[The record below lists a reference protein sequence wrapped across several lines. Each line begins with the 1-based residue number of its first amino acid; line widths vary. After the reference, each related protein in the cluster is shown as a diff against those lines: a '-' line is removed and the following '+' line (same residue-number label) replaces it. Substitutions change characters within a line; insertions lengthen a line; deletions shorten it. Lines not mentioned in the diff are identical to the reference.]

1 MVRGLWE
8 ECSGALWLVWL
19 NFLNPHFQKLAVPA
33 PPATPRL
40 ENCPGC
46 DDFFLRVVSTL
57 LTC

>member
-1 MVRGLWE
+1 MLRGLWE
-8 ECSGALWLVWL
+8 ECSGALWL
-19 NFLNPHFQKLAVPA
+19 NFLNPHYQKLAVPA